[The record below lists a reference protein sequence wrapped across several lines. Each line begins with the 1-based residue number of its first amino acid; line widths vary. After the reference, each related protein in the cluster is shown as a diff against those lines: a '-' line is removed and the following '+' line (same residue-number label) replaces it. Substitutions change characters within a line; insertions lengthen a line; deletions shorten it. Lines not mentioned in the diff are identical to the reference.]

1 MQNDLG
7 VGKGLADI
15 LEIVEAKVEVND
27 VPLGVAEPG
36 LDSGDAVRGVGAV
49 FGALAV
55 LLHWP
60 NNIGLALEHLLHEG
74 GVADG
79 DGIPEEENV
88 GEFFFLGVKEGTAE
102 ERDE

>member
-1 MQNDLG
+1 MPQLDALRLQIAAGCTNALT
-7 VGKGLADI
+7 
-15 LEIVEAKVEVND
+15 VEAKVEVND

-79 DGIPEEENV
+79 DGIPE
-88 GEFFFLGVKEGTAE
+88 
-102 ERDE
+102 